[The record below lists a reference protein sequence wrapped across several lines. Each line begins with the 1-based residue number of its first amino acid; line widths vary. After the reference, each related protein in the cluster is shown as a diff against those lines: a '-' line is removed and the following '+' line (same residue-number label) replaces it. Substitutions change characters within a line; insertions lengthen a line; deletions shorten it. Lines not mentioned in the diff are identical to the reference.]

1 MSKCSALDLI
11 RQLDSREAGDAFRSF
26 IRSEIRELI
35 VGTIAEEV
43 TALCGP
49 AYQPSP
55 DTPYRRGGSAIGS
68 VMLDG
73 RREKVRRPRVVREDD
88 AGSRREER
96 LTSYEAARNS
106 DHVRESILRTL
117 VAGVASRDQ
126 AGLHPDFPASRS
138 KVSRL
143 WIVEGRQRLE
153 QFRSRDLSGGCFWA
167 LMVDGI
173 HLSEDLTGIVALGI
187 STDGRKTLLDFEIG
201 ASENAEVCDLLM
213 SRLIRRGLSFAG
225 PPLVV
230 LDGSKVL
237 RASVV
242 RHFPNAHVQRCLV
255 HKERNIRGTLSRK
268 WHGRLTGFFNRLRAV
283 QGLDAAEEVMAE
295 LRSFLA
301 AHSRKAMD
309 SLDEAVDD
317 LLTLHRLNCPSTLN
331 TSLLSTNSIE
341 NPFRNLRARIG
352 RVKRWRAAT
361 DQAERWLA
369 CGLIETEKGFRRI
382 KGYRDIYLL
391 LEAMK
396 WPSDVCHASLRSAL
410 APPGHPF
417 GDGRSSTTHGTEGK
431 SEATSQTHP
440 QRGGNL
446 N

>member
-1 MSKCSALDLI
+1 MSKLSTLDLI
-11 RQLDSREAGDAFRSF
+11 RQLDSHEAGETFRTF
-26 IRSEIRELI
+26 ICSEIRKLI
-35 VGTIAEEV
+35 VETIADEV

-49 AYQPSP
+49 AYRPSP
-55 DTPYRRGGSAIGS
+55 DSPCRRGGSAVGS

-73 RREKVRRPRVVREDD
+73 RREKVRRPRVVRDD
-88 AGSRREER
+88 AAGRREER
-96 LTSYEAARNS
+96 LASYEASRNG
-106 DHVRESILRTL
+106 DHVRERILRAL

-138 KVSRL
+138 EISRL

-153 QFRSRDLSGGCFWA
+153 QFRSRDLSGGSLWA

-173 HLSEDLTGIVALGI
+173 HLSEDLTGVVALGI

-213 SRLIRRGLSFAG
+213 SRLIHRGLSFAG
-225 PPLVV
+225 PPLAV

-237 RASVV
+237 RASVL
-242 RHFPNAHVQRCLV
+242 RHFSDAHVQRCLV

-268 WHGRLTGFFNRLRAV
+268 WHGRLAGFFNRLRAV
-283 QGLDAAEEVMAE
+283 QGLDAALEVVAE
-295 LRSFLA
+295 LRAFLA
-301 AHSRKAMD
+301 EHSRKALD
-309 SLDEAVDD
+309 SLDEAGDD

-341 NPFRNLRARIG
+341 NPFRNVRARIG

-369 CGLIETEKGFRRI
+369 CGLV
-382 KGYRDIYLL
+382 
-391 LEAMK
+391 EAEN
-396 WPSDVCHASLRSAL
+396 
-410 APPGHPF
+410 HPLF
-417 GDGRSSTTHGTEGK
+417 
-431 SEATSQTHP
+431 TSY
-440 QRGGNL
+440 GIIVI
-446 N
+446 

>member
-11 RQLDSREAGDAFRSF
+11 KQLDSRDAGEAFLTF
-26 IRSEIRELI
+26 IRTEVRELI
-35 VGTIAEEV
+35 FDTIADEV
-43 TALCGP
+43 TELCGS
-49 AYQPSP
+49 AYHPSQTSP
-55 DTPYRRGGSAIGS
+55 FRRGGSAIGS

-73 RREKVRRPRVVREDD
+73 RREKVRRPRVVRED
-88 AGSRREER
+88 AGGRREER
-96 LTSYEAARNS
+96 LATYEASRNG
-106 DHVRESILRTL
+106 DHVRESILRAL

-138 KVSRL
+138 EVSRL
-143 WIVEGRQRLE
+143 WIVEGQRRLE
-153 QFRSRDLSGGCFWA
+153 QFRSRDLSGGSFWA

-173 HLSEDLTGIVALGI
+173 HLSEDLTGVVALGI
-187 STDGRKTLLDFEIG
+187 SLDGRKTLLDFEIG

-213 SRLIRRGLSFAG
+213 SRVIQRGLSFAG
-225 PPLVV
+225 PPLAV
-230 LDGSKVL
+230 LDGSKIL

-242 RHFPNAHVQRCLV
+242 RHFPDAYVQRCLV

-268 WHGRLTGFFNRLRAV
+268 WHGRLAGFFNRLRAV
-283 QGLDAAEEVMAE
+283 QGLDAALEVMAE
-295 LRSFLA
+295 LRTFLA

-309 SLDEAVDD
+309 SLDEAGDD

-341 NPFRNLRARIG
+341 NPFRNVRARIG

-369 CGLIETEKGFRRI
+369 CGLLEAEKGFRRI
-382 KGYRDIYLL
+382 KGYRDISLL

-396 WPSDVCHASLRSAL
+396 WPPDACHASLRSAL

-417 GDGRSSTTHGTEGK
+417 GDGRSSTTHGSGGG
-431 SEATSQTHP
+431 SEATSQTNH
-440 QRGGNL
+440 QRGENL
-446 N
+446 H